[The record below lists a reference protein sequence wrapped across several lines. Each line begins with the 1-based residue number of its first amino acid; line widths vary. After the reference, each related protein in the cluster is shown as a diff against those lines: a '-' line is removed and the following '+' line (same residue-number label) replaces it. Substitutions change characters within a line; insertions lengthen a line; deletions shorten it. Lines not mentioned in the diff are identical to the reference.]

1 MKQEKHTNRNLQKIQ
16 QIIDSGH
23 QPLYKLFNNE
33 RVGEILSDTL
43 LVNTPYH
50 GRTSQKSLQIPF
62 LDRGLDL
69 VLIFGLDHKA
79 FGRKYLEA
87 ISGDGQEAKKIR
99 TLHSSSLLCLL
110 CFYGISKERPLILNL
125 DGREVKFTDSSFE
138 VKTPVGTDENGMIHE
153 SNMDVVLRGNDMA
166 TGKRVIL
173 FLESK
178 FSEYLNWGA
187 FRGISNYVYEKTYAR
202 LNNNHYLDR
211 MGLKFANRPDNIGY
225 SDLSSIH
232 GRTLHYAGGIKQ
244 MISHYMG
251 VKNSADRG
259 TYDGYDIYL
268 GEILYKFPE
277 SIDINGLKYKDYDSM
292 YRILAEGLNSLS
304 EDKVKIL
311 SRCLTYQ
318 DLFKSYDLDDSVR
331 TFYSL

>member
-1 MKQEKHTNRNLQKIQ
+1 
-16 QIIDSGH
+16 
-23 QPLYKLFNNE
+23 
-33 RVGEILSDTL
+33 
-43 LVNTPYH
+43 
-50 GRTSQKSLQIPF
+50 
-62 LDRGLDL
+62 
-69 VLIFGLDHKA
+69 
-79 FGRKYLEA
+79 
-87 ISGDGQEAKKIR
+87 
-99 TLHSSSLLCLL
+99 
-110 CFYGISKERPLILNL
+110 
-125 DGREVKFTDSSFE
+125 
-138 VKTPVGTDENGMIHE
+138 
-153 SNMDVVLRGNDMA
+153 
-166 TGKRVIL
+166 
-173 FLESK
+173 
-178 FSEYLNWGA
+178 
-187 FRGISNYVYEKTYAR
+187 
-202 LNNNHYLDR
+202 
-211 MGLKFANRPDNIGY
+211 
-225 SDLSSIH
+225 
-232 GRTLHYAGGIKQ
+232 